1 LRVLIP
7 RFYWTRATGGV
18 FVCAAF
24 AKMFEVIGLEP
35 VLVSVIKIDTSR
47 YPEWFGVDLSM
58 YPKLDL
64 GLELKRF
71 SLYLRFLLFVAIK
84 RALRKY
90 STELVFTDDPMYK
103 RVVDE
108 LRRRGIKLL
117 EYIHFPAEASFRREF
132 LEAGVFYGDA
142 SYVMSR
148 YSRFPLNVY
157 YKFYLR
163 LLPFFMRDNPFNV
176 ASLVMTNSRWTAKIV
191 KMIYGEEPVIVNPP
205 LPPNVEIV
213 GNPKPFDA
221 RNDAIVMVG
230 RFTEEK
236 RYQWVIQELLPR
248 LKKIQR
254 NVKLYIFGSTGVKAA
269 EEYYDKLLI
278 LTKKSGFKVST
289 KLCGEA
295 DVYLVENAPRSVIND
310 VMDKAKVFLH
320 ATINEHWG
328 IAVAEAMARG
338 LPVVVHKSGG
348 TWSDLASEGL
358 YGLGYTD
365 AEEAAEAIAKL
376 MTDSSMWDYYSK
388 KSTERVRELTF
399 SKFIEKHQDLLR
411 RF

>member
-1 LRVLIP
+1 
-7 RFYWTRATGGV
+7 
-18 FVCAAF
+18 
-24 AKMFEVIGLEP
+24 
-35 VLVSVIKIDTSR
+35 
-47 YPEWFGVDLSM
+47 
-58 YPKLDL
+58 
-64 GLELKRF
+64 
-71 SLYLRFLLFVAIK
+71 
-84 RALRKY
+84 
-90 STELVFTDDPMYK
+90 
-103 RVVDE
+103 
-108 LRRRGIKLL
+108 
-117 EYIHFPAEASFRREF
+117 
-132 LEAGVFYGDA
+132 
-142 SYVMSR
+142 
-148 YSRFPLNVY
+148 
-157 YKFYLR
+157 
-163 LLPFFMRDNPFNV
+163 MRDNPFNV

-213 GNPKPFDA
+213 ENPTPFDA

-388 KSTERVRELTF
+388 KSTERVREL
-399 SKFIEKHQDLLR
+399 IVNLLKNTR
-411 RF
+411 TY